1 MTGTTAGRRER
12 KKAQTRQALTDAAVR
27 LFTERG
33 FDNVGVREVAEAAD
47 VSLSTLFK
55 HFPSKEALVF
65 DLDTDM
71 ESALVAAVRDRASG
85 QPVLHALRDHMVRTR
100 TAVRTDD
107 PTFVLIESTPRCGTT
122 PGACGRATRARWPP
136 SSPRSPGSPRKT
148 PPSPAWHASRWKPP
162 ASPVQ
167 AKTRPEPCATCS
179 PCWNTAGPPPLAR
192 QEDQPVGT
200 DDRDLSKG
208 RNVLTE

>member
-1 MTGTTAGRRER
+1 MTGTTTGRRER

-65 DLDTDM
+65 DLDTDI
-71 ESALVAAVRDRASG
+71 ESALVAAVRDRAPD

-100 TAVRTDD
+100 TSVRTDD
-107 PTFVLIESTPRCGTT
+107 PTFVLVESTPALRDYARHMWLRHEKALAAVLAEATGLAQEAAAVTGLARFTLESASIARTSEDPARTMRDLFALLEQGWATT
-122 PGACGRATRARWPP
+122 PLAGR
-136 SSPRSPGSPRKT
+136 
-148 PPSPAWHASRWKPP
+148 
-162 ASPVQ
+162 
-167 AKTRPEPCATCS
+167 
-179 PCWNTAGPPPLAR
+179 
-192 QEDQPVGT
+192 EDQT
-200 DDRDLSKG
+200 DWDG
-208 RNVLTE
+208 

>member
-1 MTGTTAGRRER
+1 MAETTTGRRER

-65 DLDTDM
+65 DLDADI
-71 ESALVAAVRDRASG
+71 ESALIAAIRDRASG

-107 PTFVLIESTPRCGTT
+107 PTFLLVESTPALRDYARRMWSRHEKALAATLADATGLAPDDLAVTGLARFALEAPSLARASDDPARTVGDLFALLEHGWTT
-122 PGACGRATRARWPP
+122 T
-136 SSPRSPGSPRKT
+136 
-148 PPSPAWHASRWKPP
+148 
-162 ASPVQ
+162 
-167 AKTRPEPCATCS
+167 
-179 PCWNTAGPPPLAR
+179 PLAR
-192 QEDQPVGT
+192 QEDGPGQDV
-200 DDRDLSKG
+200 
-208 RNVLTE
+208 

>member
-1 MTGTTAGRRER
+1 MTGTTTGRRER

-65 DLDTDM
+65 DLDTDI
-71 ESALVAAVRDRASG
+71 ESALVAAVRDRAPG
-85 QPVLHALRDHMVRTR
+85 RPVLHALRDHMVRTR

-107 PTFVLIESTPRCGTT
+107 PTFVLVESTPALRDYARHMWLRHEETLAAALAEATGLT
-122 PGACGRATRARWPP
+122 PEAPAVAGLARFTLESASIARASEDPARTMRELFTLLEHGW
-136 SSPRSPGSPRKT
+136 
-148 PPSPAWHASRWKPP
+148 A
-162 ASPVQ
+162 
-167 AKTRPEPCATCS
+167 AT
-179 PCWNTAGPPPLAR
+179 PLAEE
-192 QEDQPVGT
+192 EDRPG
-200 DDRDLSKG
+200 RDG
-208 RNVLTE
+208 

>member
-1 MTGTTAGRRER
+1 MAETTTGRRER

-33 FDNVGVREVAEAAD
+33 FDDVGVREVAEAAD

-65 DLDTDM
+65 DLDEDI
-71 ESALVAAVRDRASG
+71 ESALIAAIRDRASG

-107 PTFVLIESTPRCGTT
+107 PTFLLVESTPALRDYARRMWSRHEKALAATLADATGLAPDDLAVTGLARFALEAPSLARASDDPARAVRDLFALLEHGWATT
-122 PGACGRATRARWPP
+122 
-136 SSPRSPGSPRKT
+136 
-148 PPSPAWHASRWKPP
+148 
-162 ASPVQ
+162 
-167 AKTRPEPCATCS
+167 
-179 PCWNTAGPPPLAR
+179 PLAR
-192 QEDQPVGT
+192 QVDGPGQDG
-200 DDRDLSKG
+200 
-208 RNVLTE
+208 